1 MSAGSGIFPRNCFSE
16 LLLFFFFSFFPFFQ
30 GFFPRDAVFG
40 HPVIAFRGFDVCFLS
55 DTVVLV

>member
-16 LLLFFFFSFFPFFQ
+16 LLLFFFSPFSKD
-30 GFFPRDAVFG
+30 FFPRDAVFG